1 LRRKTRFLSVAGCWL
16 GTTPAAPR
24 DKTKQPGHSSRA
36 RIAGAFFS
44 FAWWLRGQIARG
56 TSAAL
61 KGSIDTL
68 NQRLELSREE
78 LSALQR
84 QNAELEKTVAGQAGG
99 IAQLRDQGVA
109 GVERLAQS
117 NSAIQA
123 LLNGSAISTTKLD
136 QALLDMLKS
145 IKTLTITLHKA

>member
-1 LRRKTRFLSVAGCWL
+1 MDAEFLIDALRGYEEHPVLAIATFV
-16 GTTPAAPR
+16 
-24 DKTKQPGHSSRA
+24 
-36 RIAGAFFS
+36 IAGAFFW

-78 LSALQR
+78 LTALQQ
-84 QNAELEKTVAGQAGG
+84 QNTELEKTVAAQAEE

-109 GVERLAQS
+109 GVKRLTQS
-117 NSAIQA
+117 NSAIQS

-145 IKTLTITLHKA
+145 VKTLTITLRNA